1 MFSHG
6 VMLAELRSTGS
17 AQKAANLNIP
27 KGVIVGGGVTA
38 TSHPQEPTAMHI
50 AMPRHIHSRS
60 QNMAGQRFQFKQ
72 KLSKL
77 QAYCSNSQINY

>member
-1 MFSHG
+1 MFSHR

-17 AQKAANLNIP
+17 AQKAADLNIP

-38 TSHPQEPTAMHI
+38 DSHPQEPTAMHI

-60 QNMAGQRFQFKQ
+60 QNMAG
-72 KLSKL
+72 
-77 QAYCSNSQINY
+77 